1 MQDALNVWLHG
12 RERECKLMSKG
23 GNETRDVAPVSCSSE
38 KEETTNK
45 TFSVCIYFGD
55 GLCYR
60 RFPRSSRSIEPTYR
74 TIASVDAL
82 YNVCNNRLASAF
94 EALGYTITTVIRC
107 I

>member
-38 KEETTNK
+38 KEETTSK
-45 TFSVCIYFGD
+45 TVSVCIYFGD
-55 GLCYR
+55 ALCYR

-74 TIASVDAL
+74 TIAASIDAPHNASGKPEFTYKYLVILTRL
-82 YNVCNNRLASAF
+82 Y
-94 EALGYTITTVIRC
+94 YT
-107 I
+107 